1 MWPQVRFIRAAHSV
15 RKRLENHMRGPC
27 VNNHTIAH
35 TIQPIERLNLQMA
48 LDRWLDSGPSTDLF
62 GYSVSYLSKAGLA
75 HMAIHHERIAP
86 VQRERTAFEV
96 TGDLDCVT
104 RGIYLL
110 HHQAEPIAVMIHR
123 SDSALEPHPTLE
135 LMAHNRQVAQGA
147 LSALL
152 SEARSQNVYRGKSIS
167 LEKERDWSTAFFIR
181 YHELPQ
187 TPRESIVLPD
197 AVMKVIEGNVLGLLK
212 HGDALRRS
220 GAARG
225 TGYCFTA
232 VPVRARR

>member
-15 RKRLENHMRGPC
+15 RKRPENHMRGPC

-35 TIQPIERLNLQMA
+35 TIQPIDALNLQMA

-147 LSALL
+147 LSAVVGGEKPERLQRQEHL
-152 SEARSQNVYRGKSIS
+152 AGKRTG
-167 LEKERDWSTAFFIR
+167 LE
-181 YHELPQ
+181 H
-187 TPRESIVLPD
+187 
-197 AVMKVIEGNVLGLLK
+197 GLL
-212 HGDALRRS
+212 HSLSRASADSS
-220 GAARG
+220 GIDRL
-225 TGYCFTA
+225 
-232 VPVRARR
+232 ARRCHEGD